1 VKLTNSLVLA
11 LLVVGVVAPAR
22 GDVSPAKAGAQLK
35 SGAFDPP
42 RMAPELNLAG
52 SDGKDLN
59 LERYRGKVVALG
71 FGYSTC
77 PEVCPTTLSRLAK
90 VRRSLGDAGRDLQ
103 VIYVTV
109 DPERD
114 DSKRLRQFLSSFDGT
129 FIGGTGTP
137 AQLTKVYRDYGVT
150 AVKHAGGTPGVYG
163 IEHSAFVYLIDRAG
177 RLRAMVPY
185 GEGPDDVA
193 HDVAL
198 LLKQ

>member
-1 VKLTNSLVLA
+1 MRVLA
-11 LLVVGVVAPAR
+11 LVFSLLV
-22 GDVSPAKAGAQLK
+22 AGAVHAADARLK
-35 SGAFDPP
+35 SGAFEPP

-52 SDGKDLN
+52 SDGKDLK

-71 FGYSTC
+71 FGYSNC

-90 VRRSLGDAGRDLQ
+90 ARRSLGDAARDLQ
-103 VIYVTV
+103 VVYVTV

-114 DSKRLRQFLSSFDGT
+114 NAKRLREFLANFDGT

-137 AQLTKVYRDYGVT
+137 TQLTKVYRDYGVT
-150 AVKHAGGTPGVYG
+150 AVKHAGTNPHVYG
-163 IEHSAFVYLIDRAG
+163 VEHSAFVYLIDRAG

-185 GEGPDDVA
+185 GEGPEDVA